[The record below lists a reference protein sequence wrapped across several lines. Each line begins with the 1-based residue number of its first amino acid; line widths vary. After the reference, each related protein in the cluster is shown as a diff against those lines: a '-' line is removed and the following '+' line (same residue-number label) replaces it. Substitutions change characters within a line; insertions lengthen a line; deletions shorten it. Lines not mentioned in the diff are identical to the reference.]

1 MKHIKLMTGGRGIAA
16 LLLLTG
22 GLVLAGCESDP
33 VAPKDELPQL
43 TEQEAAQQAA
53 IVAVGLAKVG
63 PELLKF
69 SGLKAGPAELGV
81 YPYEFPSGGDITG
94 SIMLEYFDGGPEGA
108 HSHWNSA
115 DYGLLY
121 SLADEE
127 VTISLDIGIGVD
139 VIVGMTFDLAGPI
152 DQAADTATV
161 TGSGTLT
168 LGDMGTGFTIYE
180 SDPVVLSGLSAY
192 PSGGMLI
199 FNIDGIDL
207 LVIYD
212 GDKTAG
218 VAIGVDPL
226 VAFSYMIDLDTG
238 IVTLVT

>member
-1 MKHIKLMTGGRGIAA
+1 MKHNKLMAGGSGIAA

-22 GLVLAGCESDP
+22 GLMLAGCESDP
-33 VAPKDELPQL
+33 VAPQEELPQL

-69 SGLKAGPAELGV
+69 SGLKAGPMELGV

-94 SIMLEYFDGGPEGA
+94 SIMLEYFDGGPEGT

-121 SLADEE
+121 SPAGEVVTLALDLGFGFE
-127 VTISLDIGIGVD
+127 VSVD
-139 VIVGMTFDLAGPI
+139 LTFDLAGPI
-152 DQAADTATV
+152 DRAADTATV
-161 TGSGTLT
+161 TGSGTLAS
-168 LGDMGTGFTIYE
+168 GDATTGFTIYE
-180 SDPVVLSGLSAY
+180 TDPVVLSGLSTY
-192 PSGGMLI
+192 PSGGTLV
-199 FNIDGIDL
+199 FNIDGIEL
-207 LVIYD
+207 EVFYD
-212 GDKTAG
+212 GDDTASVEIAG
-218 VAIGVDPL
+218 VIT
-226 VAFSYMIDLDTG
+226 YEIDLNTG

>member
-1 MKHIKLMTGGRGIAA
+1 MKYKKLMAGGRGIAA

-22 GLVLAGCESDP
+22 GLMLAGCESDP
-33 VAPKDELPQL
+33 VAPQDELPPL

-69 SGLKAGPAELGV
+69 SGLKASPLELGV

-94 SIMLEYFDGGPEGA
+94 SIILEYFDGGPEGD
-108 HSHWNSA
+108 HSHWNDA

-121 SLADEE
+121 SPEGEVVNLALDLEFGFE
-127 VTISLDIGIGVD
+127 VNVD
-139 VIVGMTFDLAGPI
+139 LTFDLAGII
-152 DQAADTATV
+152 DRAADTATV
-161 TGSGTLT
+161 TGSGTYAS
-168 LGDMGTGFTIYE
+168 GDETAGFTIPE
-180 SDPVVLSGLSAY
+180 TDPVVLSGLSTY
-192 PSGGMLI
+192 PSGGMLM

-212 GDKTAG
+212 GDHTAG
-218 VAIGVDPL
+218 VAIGVAP
-226 VAFSYMIDLDTG
+226 VSFFSYWIDLDTG
-238 IVTLVT
+238 IVTPVT